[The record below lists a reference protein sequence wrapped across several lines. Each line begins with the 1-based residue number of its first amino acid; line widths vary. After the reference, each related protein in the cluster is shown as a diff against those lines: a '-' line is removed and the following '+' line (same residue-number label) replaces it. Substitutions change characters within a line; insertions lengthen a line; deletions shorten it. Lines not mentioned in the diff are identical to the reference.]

1 MIQVEKDNRN
11 HDSTNRFFK
20 FLYTTTSL
28 LHRSIHR
35 THFSTNLL
43 QNQLTT
49 SNPRQAYKNLPLS
62 LPLLDLKHRRP
73 SNKPLIWGIELW
85 SLLPHRNL
93 C

>member
-11 HDSTNRFFK
+11 HDIPNRYVK
-20 FLYTTTSL
+20 FLHTTTSL

-35 THFSTNLL
+35 THLSTNVL
-43 QNQLTT
+43 QNQLAT
-49 SNPRQAYKNLPLS
+49 SNPRQAYKNLSLS
-62 LPLLDLKHRRP
+62 LSLLDLKHRRT
-73 SNKPLIWGIELW
+73 SNKSLIWSIELW